1 MKCKVSGEKIL
12 PFMSLGKMPMANGFL
27 DEKDFD
33 KEFFYNLE
41 VGFSKDNCLF
51 QVNEHPKSPKIFNN
65 KYPFYTS
72 KSQYMIKHFKNYF
85 NWAKKNYISNSSKVI
100 EIGSNDGTFLE
111 NFKNYGLNHCG
122 FEPSENVAK
131 LSEKKGINVIADFFN
146 LDNATKLKNFNL
158 QTDFICAANV
168 ISHIPDL
175 NNLINT
181 IDSLLSK
188 NGVFVFEE
196 PYLGSMLEKISY
208 DQIYDAHIFMFSLLS
223 VRSIFKKYGFDLI
236 DALPQITHG
245 GSMRYVVARE
255 KTRSINVNVKKLI
268 NKELTMN
275 MNKIDSCLKFKEQ
288 CELSKKKFKKELE
301 NLKSEGKSICGYA
314 AAAKSTTVLNYCN
327 INKDIIDYIA
337 DSTEEKVG
345 KFSPGKHIPIVS
357 INEFRKRNPDVAVL
371 FSWNHKKEI
380 FEKEKNFSKNGGKW
394 LTHVNI

>member
-1 MKCKVSGEKIL
+1 MKCKVSGKKII
-12 PFMSLGKMPMANGFL
+12 PFMSFGKMPMANGFL
-27 DEKDFD
+27 DEKDFN

-41 VGFSKDNCLF
+41 VGFSNEHYLF

-72 KSQYMIKHFKNYF
+72 KSDYMIKHFKNYF
-85 NWAKKNYISNSSKVI
+85 VWAKKNYLNDSSKVI

-111 NFKNYGLNHCG
+111 NFKNSDLIHCG
-122 FEPSENVAK
+122 FEPSENVAN
-131 LSEKKGINVIADFFN
+131 LSKKKGINVITNFFN
-146 LDNATKLKNFNL
+146 IDNATRLKDFHS

-175 NNLINT
+175 NNLIKS

-188 NGVFVFEE
+188 KGVFVFEE
-196 PYLGSMLEKISY
+196 PYLGSMFEKISY

-223 VRSIFKKYGFDLI
+223 VRSVFKKHGFDLI
-236 DALPQITHG
+236 DAIPQITHG

-255 KTRSINVNVKKLI
+255 KSRSINPNVEQLI
-268 NKELTMN
+268 NREISKDLDKT
-275 MNKIDSCLKFKEQ
+275 DSCIKFKKQ
-288 CELSKKKFKKELE
+288 CESSKKKFKKKLEELK
-301 NLKSEGKSICGYA
+301 NSGKNICGYA
-314 AAAKSTTVLNYCN
+314 AAAKSSTVLNYCD
-327 INKDIIDYIA
+327 ITKDIIEYIA

-357 INEFRKRNPDVAVL
+357 IKEFRKRNPDVAVL

-380 FEKEKNFSKNGGKW
+380 FEKEKNFSKNGGEW
-394 LTHVNI
+394 ISHVEI